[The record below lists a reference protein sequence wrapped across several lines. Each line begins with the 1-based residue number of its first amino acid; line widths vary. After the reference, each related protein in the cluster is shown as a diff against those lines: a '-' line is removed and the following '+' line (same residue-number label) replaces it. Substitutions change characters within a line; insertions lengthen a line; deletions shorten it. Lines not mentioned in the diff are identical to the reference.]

1 MNVVFDFGAV
11 LFTWRP
17 VDLMLECF
25 PERAPTRAAAG
36 HLAHEVFGH
45 AEWQAFDRGSV
56 TMPEVIAHV
65 AQRVGLDAGVLGAL
79 VESIG
84 ERLTPMPE
92 SLALLERLMALRGR
106 DTAVGE
112 ASDNSAVAA
121 PGRAGTPLKL
131 YFLSNMPA
139 PYARTLERMHPFLKE
154 FDGGIFSA
162 DELLIKPEPAIYQL
176 LQTRYG
182 LEPANTVFLDDLLPN
197 IQAARHEGWHGIH
210 FQTAAQAARELQ
222 ALGLGLSP

>member
-25 PERAPTRAAAG
+25 PERAPSRAEAG

-45 AEWQAFDRGSV
+45 PDWQAFDRGTVS
-56 TMPEVIAHV
+56 MQEVIDQV
-65 AQRVGLDAGVLGAL
+65 ARRVGLDATVLGAL

-84 ERLTPMPE
+84 ERLTPMPD
-92 SLALLERLMALRGR
+92 SMALFRR
-106 DTAVGE
+106 LVEMRETRIVD
-112 ASDNSAVAA
+112 
-121 PGRAGTPLKL
+121 PLRL

-139 PYARTLERMHPFLKE
+139 PYARTLERLHPFLKE

-162 DELLIKPEPAIYQL
+162 DELLIKPEAAIYQR
-176 LQTRYG
+176 LQSRYA
-182 LEPANTVFLDDLLPN
+182 LQPHQTVFIDDLLPN
-197 IQAARHEGWHGIH
+197 IQAARLDGWHGIH
-210 FQTAAQAARELQ
+210 FHNAQQVADDLR
-222 ALGLGLSP
+222 ALGLPEIIF